1 MSTLPLDPLASG
13 GIGGYAR
20 RLRRGA
26 TTAEAA
32 TEAYLVRISRL
43 DPKLGAYQHVA
54 AEAALAQ
61 ARALDRR
68 RAAGEDL
75 GPLMGVAVAIKDIF
89 AVDGMPTTAGS
100 RLDVADLIGPEGP
113 FVDLLRRAGCVFL
126 GKLKTVEFAL
136 GAVGISEPLGTPW
149 NPWDAAVQR
158 IPGGSSSGPAVAVA
172 AGLCG
177 FAIGSDTGGS
187 VRLPAAF
194 CGVFG
199 HKSTVGLW
207 PTAGVFPLSTA
218 LDSIGPL
225 TRSAADAA
233 LLFQALTGQEVAPAP
248 PERLRLGRPTSYFFD
263 RLDPAVA
270 DCTERAL
277 EALRAAGATIEP
289 IGLPEAAA
297 RERYFPVALPVE
309 LIATLGRER
318 FARGRAAMDRVVGAR
333 GERGLEVLASDYI
346 RLERERRELCR
357 SAAQRMQ
364 GFDGIVAPSA
374 AILPPPVA
382 DFADPA
388 AGLRLALAITRNSQP
403 GNLLDLCGTSTPIH
417 GLGAPLPVGL
427 QVLCRAGDDARA
439 LAIALTLEELLG
451 PPPQPDL
458 AAFLA

>member
-1 MSTLPLDPLASG
+1 MPSLPPDPLASG
-13 GIGGYAR
+13 IAGYAR
-20 RLRRGA
+20 RLRQGEI
-26 TTAEAA
+26 TAQAA
-32 TEAYLVRISRL
+32 TEAYLGRIAAL
-43 DPKLGAYQHVA
+43 DPKLGAYQHLA
-54 AEAALAQ
+54 AEPALAQ

-68 RAAGEDL
+68 RAAGDDQ
-75 GPLMGVAVAIKDIF
+75 GPLMGVPVAIKDIF

-136 GAVGISEPLGTPW
+136 GAVGISEPRGTPW

-199 HKSTVGLW
+199 HKTTVGLW
-207 PTAGVFPLSTA
+207 PTAGVFPLSSV

-233 LLFQALTGQEVAPAP
+233 LLFGALTGQEVAPAP

-270 DCTERAL
+270 A
-277 EALRAAGATIEP
+277 
-289 IGLPEAAA
+289 
-297 RERYFPVALPVE
+297 
-309 LIATLGRER
+309 
-318 FARGRAAMDRVVGAR
+318 
-333 GERGLEVLASDYI
+333 
-346 RLERERRELCR
+346 
-357 SAAQRMQ
+357 
-364 GFDGIVAPSA
+364 APSA
-374 AILPPPVA
+374 RSRRCAPPARRSSRSICPRPRRA
-382 DFADPA
+382 SA
-388 AGLRLALAITRNSQP
+388 
-403 GNLLDLCGTSTPIH
+403 TSRWR
-417 GLGAPLPVGL
+417 
-427 QVLCRAGDDARA
+427 CRRS
-439 LAIALTLEELLG
+439 
-451 PPPQPDL
+451 
-458 AAFLA
+458 